1 VYDKN
6 NIPLSDVVAQVLAQF
21 AARENATVEDVIAL
35 ARQLP
40 GALSL
45 APQSRPA
52 QMPTRVS
59 DETIAPRPA
68 VAIDQSVSDET
79 VTCLCCGKSFTML
92 KRHLKAE
99 HGLTEGQ
106 YRAQFGLD
114 EPIRW
119 SHPTIPAARQNTPN
133 ASVLVNTPAK
143 TRQPKGPVQTADT
156 IGNCCLAIAPVW
168 SFKPLFL

>member
-1 VYDKN
+1 MYDKN

-45 APQSRPA
+45 APQLRPA

-59 DETIAPRPA
+59 DETMAPRPA

-114 EPIRW
+114 EA
-119 SHPTIPAARQNTPN
+119 HPLVAPNYSSRKAEYAKRIGLGKYARED
-133 ASVLVNTPAK
+133 TPA
-143 TRQPKGPVQTADT
+143 QGP
-156 IGNCCLAIAPVW
+156 GSNG
-168 SFKPLFL
+168 

>member
-45 APQSRPA
+45 APQLRPA

-59 DETIAPRPA
+59 DETMAPRPA
-68 VAIDQSVSDET
+68 V
-79 VTCLCCGKSFTML
+79 TML

-114 EPIRW
+114 EA
-119 SHPTIPAARQNTPN
+119 HPLVAPNYSSRKAEYAKRIGLGKYARED
-133 ASVLVNTPAK
+133 TPA
-143 TRQPKGPVQTADT
+143 QGP
-156 IGNCCLAIAPVW
+156 GSNG
-168 SFKPLFL
+168 